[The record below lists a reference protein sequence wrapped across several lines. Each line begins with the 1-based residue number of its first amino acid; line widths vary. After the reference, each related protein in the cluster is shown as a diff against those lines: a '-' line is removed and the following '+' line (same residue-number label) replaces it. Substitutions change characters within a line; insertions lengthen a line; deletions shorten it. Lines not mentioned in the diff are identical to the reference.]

1 MASNAEPLTTIAFPY
16 YVDHIPRR
24 GRKIRTSWVRGSQSL
39 VIRAGPRSE
48 MKLAFR
54 INRQNKTEDSVIDVY
69 ADAHGLWWPIGDGD
83 RSTSISQFF
92 YALKKGHSEALGLL
106 GVGFH
111 VPLKRIVK
119 DIYDL
124 QIRDTHYSS
133 LDDSTARVQIAAQNV
148 RIIDDQHV
156 YVRGGVPVYIFYSSS
171 AMPGKLLADVCNSGF
186 GFGRPVP
193 ISIPSDGRF
202 DCVDQMNIKRF
213 IEVGYFCAPDRL
225 GELHGQP
232 VDPARLIHVAKI
244 DCRLPNSSSLDPIEL
259 ELQLLCRDL
268 IDLLDQKLNM
278 PPGLLR
284 NLEIF
289 QGIGRHR
296 MPTTAECVNA
306 LLNFKEW
313 RGTLEEGLW
322 LKFKREDRF
331 VQGRM
336 ATIESH
342 CREIGRLPP
351 FRRELDS
358 RDYDA
363 LANLGP

>member
-1 MASNAEPLTTIAFPY
+1 MASDAEPLKTIAFPY
-16 YVDHIPRR
+16 YVDHIPHR
-24 GRKIRTSWVRGSQSL
+24 GRTIRTSWVWGSQRMEVRS
-39 VIRAGPRSE
+39 GPRSD

-54 INRQNKTEDSVIDVY
+54 INRQNVSEHAAIDVY
-69 ADAHGLWWPIGDGD
+69 VDEHGLWWPIGYGD
-83 RSTSISQFF
+83 RSSNIPQFF
-92 YALKKGHSEALGLL
+92 YALKKGDSEALGLM

-111 VPLKRIVK
+111 VPLKHIAK
-119 DIYDL
+119 DISEL

-133 LDDSTARVQIAAQNV
+133 LDDLTARVQIAAQNV

-156 YVRGGVPVYIFYSSS
+156 YVRGGVPVYVFYSSS
-171 AMPGKLLADVCNSGF
+171 EMPGKLLADVCNSGF
-186 GFGRPVP
+186 DFGRPVP
-193 ISIPSDGRF
+193 ISIPADGRF
-202 DCVDQMNIKRF
+202 YWVDQMNIKRF

-244 DCRLPNSSSLDPIEL
+244 DCRLSHSCSLDPIEL
-259 ELQLLCRDL
+259 ELQVLCRDL

-289 QGIGRHR
+289 QSLGRHR
-296 MPTTAECVNA
+296 RPTTAECVNA
-306 LLNFKEW
+306 LSNFREW
-313 RGTLEEGLW
+313 RGTLEEKLW

-336 ATIESH
+336 AKIEGH
-342 CREIGRLPP
+342 CREIDRLSP
-351 FRRELDS
+351 FRRELDP
-358 RDYDA
+358 RDDDG
-363 LANLGP
+363 LANLGL